1 MTHPITLAIG
11 HYNEMDSVPNTT
23 ELNAAPVGSVKELSK
38 LGAEQRAAVR
48 AAVVHAHEA
57 FDGAVMDL
65 LPNLELIANYGVGYD
80 AIDVEAASAR
90 NIKVTNTPD
99 VLTDEVADLAVGML
113 LAQSR
118 QIVQASD
125 WVRSGKW
132 VSEGSLPLSRKLSG
146 GTVGI
151 VGLGRIGRAIADRLV
166 AFNMDIHYH
175 SRTPKDTPDWTYH
188 ADPVALASAVD
199 FLVVALVGGKDT
211 QGYVSADVIRA
222 LGQNGI
228 IANISRGSTI
238 DEAAMLDA
246 LEKGEIAGACLD
258 VFASEPDIDPR
269 FMALDNVLLQPHHGS
284 ATETTRRAM
293 GQLQRDNVSALL
305 AGKPLL
311 TPVN

>member
-99 VLTDEVADLAVGML
+99 VLTDEVADLAVAML